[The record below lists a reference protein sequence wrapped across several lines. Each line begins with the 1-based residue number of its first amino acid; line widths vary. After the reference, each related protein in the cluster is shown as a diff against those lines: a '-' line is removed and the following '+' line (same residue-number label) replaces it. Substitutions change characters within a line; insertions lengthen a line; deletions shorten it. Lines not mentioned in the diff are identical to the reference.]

1 MQTFFF
7 VQRAMREA
15 RDETLRAGAKATKR
29 LVSTIDSSL
38 EVSRCVR
45 SKKKNVKNVQK
56 SVLRVHSCCCCFF
69 N

>member
-1 MQTFFF
+1 
-7 VQRAMREA
+7 MREA
-15 RDETLRAGAKATKR
+15 RDETLRAEAKATKR

-45 SKKKNVKNVQK
+45 SKKKTLKMYKK
-56 SVLRVHSCCCCFF
+56 SVLRVHSCCCCFL